1 MFIVAYSQIF
11 LAMAPPICTIFCSFR
26 RQKQHYSYMPPP
38 IIMLLSSL
46 SYHISDTKV
55 QICYLQL
62 LLHYQGCATCAY
74 TSLSRNAIFKSQS
87 CVIMENSQRLLST
100 KKKMENI
107 KDGSY
112 WAIMRCFV
120 ITTNISN
127 KSNTSKCQRFHLYPK
142 APINLI
148 YIYIYIL

>member
-1 MFIVAYSQIF
+1 
-11 LAMAPPICTIFCSFR
+11 
-26 RQKQHYSYMPPP
+26 MPPP
-38 IIMLLSSL
+38 IIILLPSL

-148 YIYIYIL
+148 YIYIVRTGFEFLAQKIDGLKPKKPKTMNLQRAGWKTELK